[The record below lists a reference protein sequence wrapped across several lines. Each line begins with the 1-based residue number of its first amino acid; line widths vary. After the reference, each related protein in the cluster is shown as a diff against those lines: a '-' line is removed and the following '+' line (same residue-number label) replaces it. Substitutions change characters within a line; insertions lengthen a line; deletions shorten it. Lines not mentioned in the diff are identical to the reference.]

1 MAFIVIKDLIKE
13 YRINE
18 DKSQQVFR
26 SVKFGGKNLKDFNFK
41 ELDDYRKLNI
51 GFVFQSFNLIRPYT
65 VQEIILAPS
74 AMTTMLDKIKKEK
87 ASKLLSRLVL
97 KGYEDKMPSSL
108 SGGEKQRVAIARAL
122 MNDPDI
128 ILADE
133 PTGALDKNNAE
144 NQVMLI
150 LQTLLQNKTRRQ
162 LIYSI

>member
-1 MAFIVIKDLIKE
+1 
-13 YRINE
+13 
-18 DKSQQVFR
+18 
-26 SVKFGGKNLKDFNFK
+26 
-41 ELDDYRKLNI
+41 
-51 GFVFQSFNLIRPYT
+51 
-65 VQEIILAPS
+65 
-74 AMTTMLDKIKKEK
+74 MTTMLDKIKKEK

-133 PTGALDKNNAE
+133 PTGAFDKNNAE